1 MSDDDGDFSFIDE
14 SFDAWLESGQADE
27 IDPDNVIER
36 LPTKW
41 KQKNG
46 VIVNIVDLD
55 DRHLDNIIYL
65 LRSRLRT
72 KGKMFKAMMQEK
84 KRREN
89 DEQ

>member
-1 MSDDDGDFSFIDE
+1 MDDDDGDFSFIDE
-14 SFDAWLESGQADE
+14 SFDMWLESGQADE
-27 IDPDNVIER
+27 IDPDTMIER

-55 DRHLDNIIYL
+55 DTHLDNIINL
-65 LRSRLRT
+65 LQSRLRT

-89 DEQ
+89 DGK